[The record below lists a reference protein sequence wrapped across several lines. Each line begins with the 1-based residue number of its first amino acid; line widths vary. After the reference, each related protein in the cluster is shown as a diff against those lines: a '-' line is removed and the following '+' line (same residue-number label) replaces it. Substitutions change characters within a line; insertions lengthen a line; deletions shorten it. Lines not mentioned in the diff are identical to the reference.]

1 MDAILFKLA
10 LIIDCIVAVAG
21 KAVQF
26 PDQDRIE
33 NLFGAVLNH
42 PLKFGSV
49 VGLGRVSPVDVS
61 AHDGDTVALGVVFAV
76 PQLAFNGGLA
86 LAVRGVAGVDD
97 GGHGGASLRLNV
109 KRQAFV

>member
-1 MDAILFKLA
+1 MDAILFKLTFVV
-10 LIIDCIVAVAG
+10 DCIVAVAG

-26 PDQDRIE
+26 PNQDRIE

-42 PLKFGSV
+42 SLKFGAV
-49 VGLGRVSPVDVS
+49 IGLGRVSPVDVS
-61 AHDGDTVALGVVFAV
+61 AHDCDAVALGIAFAV

-109 KRQAFV
+109 KRQTFV

>member
-42 PLKFGSV
+42 PLELGTV
-49 VGLGRVSPVDVS
+49 VGLGRVGPVDVG

-109 KRQAFV
+109 KRQTFV

>member
-1 MDAILFKLA
+1 MDAVLFQLPLVKDR
-10 LIIDCIVAVAG
+10 IIAVAG

-26 PDQDRIE
+26 PNQDRIE

-49 VGLGRVSPVDVS
+49 VGLGGVGPVDVS
-61 AHDGDTVALGVVFAV
+61 AHDGDAVALGIVFAV
-76 PQLAFNGGLA
+76 PELAFNGGFA

-109 KRQAFV
+109 KRQTFV

>member
-1 MDAILFKLA
+1 MDVVLFELTLVKDR
-10 LIIDCIVAVAG
+10 IIAVAG

-26 PDQDRIE
+26 PNQDCVKD
-33 NLFGAVLNH
+33 FPGTVLDH
-42 PLKFGSV
+42 PLELGSV

-86 LAVRGVAGVDD
+86 LAVRGVA
-97 GGHGGASLRLNV
+97 A
-109 KRQAFV
+109 

>member
-1 MDAILFKLA
+1 MDAVLFKLA
-10 LIIDCIVAVAG
+10 LVIDCIVTVAG
-21 KAVQF
+21 KAVQL
-26 PDQDRIE
+26 PNQDRIE

-49 VGLGRVSPVDVS
+49 VGLGGVGPVDVS
-61 AHDGDTVALGVVFAV
+61 AHDGDAVALGVVFAV

-109 KRQAFV
+109 KRQTFV